1 MADQIHYAVEQL
13 DKGAWEVINRST
25 MQPVGGVVFPSR
37 ARARAALDALKN
49 GASEQDIKDGLTKVS
64 KKTNIKRDIKK
75 NLKTQ
80 KTSTDAAKKRV
91 HGSEQPTAFALK
103 KRAKNF
109 DAMKSNGKLPK
120 GLIDVF
126 NPRNTEGFVG
136 LYHTLSVESFDVT
149 QIGTTYVLRDEVTHE
164 LFECSDKREG
174 RLFASKIESQSAA
187 KKPAAKN
194 KKKSVS
200 ATNSATSTESIDN
213 NPPF

>member
-1 MADQIHYAVEQL
+1 MADQILYAVEQI
-13 DKGAWEVINRST
+13 DKGAWEVVNRTSNT
-25 MQPVGGVVFPSR
+25 TVHTFPTR
-37 ARARAALDALKN
+37 ARARAALEALNK
-49 GASEQDIKDGLTKVS
+49 GASEQDVRDGVS
-64 KKTNIKRDIKK
+64 NKSKMTNIKSDMKK

-109 DAMKSNGKLPK
+109 EAMKSNGKLPK

-136 LYHTLSVESFDVT
+136 LYHTISVELFDVS
-149 QIGTTYVLRDEVTHE
+149 QIATTYVLHDEVTGE

-174 RLFASKIESQSAA
+174 RLFASKIESKSAA
-187 KKPAAKN
+187 KKPAVKS

-200 ATNSATSTESIDN
+200 ATDSATPTESIDN